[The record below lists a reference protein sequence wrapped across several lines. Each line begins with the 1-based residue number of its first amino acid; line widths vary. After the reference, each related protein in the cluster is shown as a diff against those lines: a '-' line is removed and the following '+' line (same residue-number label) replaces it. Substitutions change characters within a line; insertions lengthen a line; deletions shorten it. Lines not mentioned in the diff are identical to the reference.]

1 MAVQIGAKP
10 DSGFDD
16 PIGMLKDCHRRIEW
30 FAQIL
35 RHVVEQAAGRTL
47 TTEEKD
53 AVEAALH
60 YFRVGGERHN
70 ADEEESL
77 FPRMRAVCGDATGQ
91 DLDALEDEHV
101 RAGELHARIEEL
113 YRKWIVAGALQQLQ
127 QEQLLTA
134 TAKLKQLYTDHIQVE
149 ETTVFPH
156 AAQVLDKAQ
165 VAAIGIEFKARRQ

>member
-1 MAVQIGAKP
+1 MAVQIGAKA

-35 RHVVEQAAGRTL
+35 SYVVEQAAGRAL
-47 TTEEKD
+47 TAEEKD

-60 YFRVGGERHN
+60 YFHIGGERHN

-91 DLDALEDEHV
+91 DLDALEDEHAH
-101 RAGELHARIEEL
+101 AGELHARAEDL
-113 YRKWIVAGALQQLQ
+113 YRKWIATGALQPLE

-134 TAKLKQLYTDHIQVE
+134 TTKLKQLYTDHIQVE
-149 ETTVFPH
+149 ETTVFPQ
-156 AAQVLDKAQ
+156 AAQMLDKAQ
-165 VAAIGIEFKARRQ
+165 LAVMGTEFKARRR